1 MSALD
6 NIIHL
11 ISPRG
16 RGPLQLQRDDWRR
29 VNPKWS
35 MVARVFVNLL
45 TDEAVLP
52 RLTQATT
59 AEELK
64 AILFVDH
71 YLAQVH
77 NHCFRQQIRELL
89 ATPTVP
95 LADIVTYAA
104 LSFAHEAIWLEGGEA
119 EPLNKEAIV
128 YKLAAAA
135 DQLGVSVETLYQA
148 ILDDKINAELVLTR
162 TEIERLAAQKGTL

>member
-77 NHCFRQQIRELL
+77 NHCFRQ
-89 ATPTVP
+89 
-95 LADIVTYAA
+95 
-104 LSFAHEAIWLEGGEA
+104 
-119 EPLNKEAIV
+119 
-128 YKLAAAA
+128 
-135 DQLGVSVETLYQA
+135 
-148 ILDDKINAELVLTR
+148 
-162 TEIERLAAQKGTL
+162 

>member
-1 MSALD
+1 M
-6 NIIHL
+6 
-11 ISPRG
+11 
-16 RGPLQLQRDDWRR
+16 
-29 VNPKWS
+29 
-35 MVARVFVNLL
+35 
-45 TDEAVLP
+45 
-52 RLTQATT
+52 
-59 AEELK
+59 
-64 AILFVDH
+64 
-71 YLAQVH
+71 
-77 NHCFRQQIRELL
+77 
-89 ATPTVP
+89 P

-104 LSFAHEAIWLEGGEA
+104 LSFAHEAIWLEGCEA